1 MADVLFI
8 IAESNFRDEELFD
21 TMEEI
26 EKRGFSAAIASKT
39 TGEKTGMLGR
49 KANAEI
55 ALKDV
60 NTSDYKAIVFVGGT
74 GSRQYFNDSE
84 ALKIARDADSKG
96 KIVAAICIAPVI
108 LANAGLLKG
117 KKATV
122 FSGNED
128 SIEKKGAIFVSKN
141 IIKDKNV
148 ITACGP
154 SAAKMFGS
162 EIAKAI
168 KGS

>member
-1 MADVLFI
+1 MADILFI

-21 TMEEI
+21 TKEEI
-26 EKRGFSAAIASKT
+26 EKRGFSTEIASKT
-39 TGEKTGMLGR
+39 AGEKTGMLGA
-49 KANAEI
+49 KAKADI

-60 NTSDYKAIVFVGGT
+60 NVNDYKAIVFVGGA
-74 GSRQYFNDSE
+74 GSRQYFSDQE
-84 ALKIARDADSKG
+84 ALKIAKDADSKG

-122 FSGNED
+122 FSGNEKA
-128 SIEKKGAIFVSKN
+128 IEQKGAVFVSKN
-141 IIKDKNV
+141 IIKDKNI

-154 SAAKMFGS
+154 IAAKMFGS

-168 KGS
+168 K